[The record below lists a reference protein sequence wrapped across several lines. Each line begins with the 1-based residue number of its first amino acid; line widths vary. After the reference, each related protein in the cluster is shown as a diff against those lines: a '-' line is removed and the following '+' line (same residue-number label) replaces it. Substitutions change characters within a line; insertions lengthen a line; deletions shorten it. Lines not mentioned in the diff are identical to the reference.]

1 VDAAARTGRV
11 DGARVGIRGHSYGG
25 YMAMFAVTQTR
36 RFKASMAS
44 AGIANWLSYT
54 GQNKID
60 QWMRPYFGA
69 TVYADPAVYARSS
82 PMEFITRVKT
92 PTLVMVG
99 ERDGEC
105 PAPQSFEFWKGLKTL
120 GVPTELVVYPD
131 EGHKFRDPAHILDAT
146 QREVSW
152 FDRFLGSPRQADA
165 R

>member
-1 VDAAARTGRV
+1 
-11 DGARVGIRGHSYGG
+11 
-25 YMAMFAVTQTR
+25 
-36 RFKASMAS
+36 
-44 AGIANWLSYT
+44 
-54 GQNKID
+54 
-60 QWMRPYFGA
+60 
-69 TVYADPAVYARSS
+69 
-82 PMEFITRVKT
+82 
-92 PTLVMVG
+92 MVG